1 MSSLTSKTV
10 AKISKIHTE
19 LRFGMAIT
27 KNKEKIFF
35 SDETSF
41 GKLQFVDFKIGDEVE
56 LNFLETE
63 RGLFAQSMAYLD
75 PQLI

>member
-1 MSSLTSKTV
+1 MDVLTSKAV
-10 AKISKIHTE
+10 GKISKIHNE

-41 GKLQFVDFKIGDEVE
+41 GKFQFVDFKIGDEVE

-63 RGLFAQSMAYLD
+63 RGLFAQSMTYLD
-75 PQLI
+75 LQVI